1 MTKSTKDSR
10 SAWVDPDDAPELTDD
25 FFERAEVRD
34 GDRVIRPA
42 QGTLTRRGRP
52 RLENPK
58 QQVTIRLDRD
68 VVEKLRASGAGWQSR
83 VNEILRKAVG
93 R

>member
-1 MTKSTKDSR
+1 MPAKRKDTKP
-10 SAWVDPDDAPELTDD
+10 AWIDPDDAPEWTEAD
-25 FFERAEVRD
+25 FERAARYH
-34 GDRVIRPA
+34 GDRLVEPA
-42 QGTLTRRGRP
+42 KGTLTRRGRP

-68 VVEKLRASGAGWQSR
+68 VVDSLRASGAGWQSR